1 MTELTARPSV
11 DRRTARL
18 SIVVGAVVAL
28 LILVAGIAFAVVR
41 PAAYTAEA
49 MAVVLPGA
57 GLDEATAAGQWET
70 LSRGQ
75 IPATFAEVAADRRF
89 RTQAA
94 AQLGLTPDQQ
104 QQIQVE
110 TSVVPNTSVILI
122 RVTAP
127 EASVAEQM
135 ADATT
140 ALASTYLTGLLPSF
154 RTETVQSA
162 KGTAQ
167 SSGLSPTLVIG
178 GTVVVA
184 LVAGLAL
191 QQAIYHLLLALR
203 RAPARRAS
211 TEPASTDA
219 GTTEGAS
226 NEGASNK
233 GASNEGGAT
242 ADASAASGPD
252 PAGAP

>member
-1 MTELTARPSV
+1 MTQLTPRPPV

-28 LILVAGIAFAVVR
+28 LILVGGIAFALVR
-41 PAAYTAEA
+41 PPAYTAEA

-75 IPATFAEVAADRRF
+75 IPATFAEVAADPRF
-89 RTQAA
+89 QTAA
-94 AQLGLTPDQQ
+94 ADQLSLTAEQRQQ
-104 QQIQVE
+104 VQVE

-127 EASVAEQM
+127 DPVVAEQM

-140 ALASTYLTGLLPSF
+140 ALASKYLTGLLPSF

-167 SSGLSPTLVIG
+167 SSGLSPQLVIV
-178 GTVVVA
+178 GTVVLA
-184 LVAGLAL
+184 LVAGLAV
-191 QQAIYHLLLALR
+191 QQALYHLLLVLR
-203 RAPARRAS
+203 RGSASSTAS
-211 TEPASTDA
+211 TEAAAPTAEPS
-219 GTTEGAS
+219 
-226 NEGASNK
+226 
-233 GASNEGGAT
+233 T
-242 ADASAASGPD
+242 ADAP
-252 PAGAP
+252 

>member
-1 MTELTARPSV
+1 MTELTPRPPVDRPPV

-41 PAAYTAEA
+41 PPAYTAEA
-49 MAVVLPGA
+49 MAVVLPGK

-75 IPATFAEVAADRRF
+75 IPATFAEVAADPRF
-89 RTQAA
+89 QTAA
-94 AQLGLTPDQQ
+94 ADQLKLTPDQR

-127 EASVAEQM
+127 DPVVAEQM

-140 ALASTYLTGLLPSF
+140 ALASQYLTGLLPSF

-162 KGTAQ
+162 EGTAQ
-167 SSGLSPTLVIG
+167 SSGLSPLLLIV
-178 GTVVVA
+178 GTVVLA
-184 LVAGLAL
+184 LVAGLAV
-191 QQAIYHLLLALR
+191 QQAIYHLLLVLR
-203 RAPARRAS
+203 RGPASGGPTETATSTGTGATSTGTGGTS
-211 TEPASTDA
+211 TEVPPAVV
-219 GTTEGAS
+219 
-226 NEGASNK
+226 
-233 GASNEGGAT
+233 
-242 ADASAASGPD
+242 P
-252 PAGAP
+252 

>member
-1 MTELTARPSV
+1 MTELTARPPV

-41 PAAYTAEA
+41 PPAYTAEA

-75 IPATFAEVAADRRF
+75 IPATFAEVAADPRF
-89 RTQAA
+89 QTQAA

-127 EASVAEQM
+127 ETSVAEQM

-167 SSGLSPTLVIG
+167 SSGLSPTLVIV

-203 RAPARRAS
+203 RAPAQRS
-211 TEPASTDA
+211 STDA
-219 GTTEGAS
+219 
-226 NEGASNK
+226 
-233 GASNEGGAT
+233 GAT
-242 ADASAASGPD
+242 ADASTDAEATGSARPANRPD

>member
-1 MTELTARPSV
+1 MTELTARPPV

-18 SIVVGAVVAL
+18 SIVIGAVVAL
-28 LILVAGIAFAVVR
+28 LILVAGVAFAVLR
-41 PAAYTAEA
+41 PPAYTAEA

-75 IPATFAEVAADRRF
+75 IPATFAEVAADPRF
-89 RTQAA
+89 QTQAA

-104 QQIQVE
+104 QQLQVE

-191 QQAIYHLLLALR
+191 QQAIYHLLLVLR

-211 TEPASTDA
+211 TDAGATEGGDEASTEDA
-219 GTTEGAS
+219 ST
-226 NEGASNK
+226 
-233 GASNEGGAT
+233 EGGASE
-242 ADASAASGPD
+242 DAAPANESD
-252 PAGAP
+252 TAGAP